1 MEIINRTEIINELA
15 EIIMQLDKER
25 RDYCTDVYLYY
36 NAENKTARLNLFEN
50 PGGQSWI
57 DDDYYT
63 IYSDTEHFNTAFD
76 FFDME
81 QDVNGL
87 SECIGV
93 SVEEMR
99 NAIASEY
106 DLDDYELTYD
116 DAKKWIEGIS
126 EYMDKISESYD
137 LCIDNL
143 ADQYHE
149 TAQGIIEVL
158 EDEY

>member
-1 MEIINRTEIINELA
+1 MEQDANELA
-15 EIIMQLDKER
+15 E
-25 RDYCTDVYLYY
+25 
-36 NAENKTARLNLFEN
+36 
-50 PGGQSWI
+50 
-57 DDDYYT
+57 
-63 IYSDTEHFNTAFD
+63 
-76 FFDME
+76 
-81 QDVNGL
+81 
-87 SECIGV
+87 CIGI

-99 NAIASEY
+99 NAIANEY

-116 DAKKWIEGIS
+116 DAKKWIKGIS